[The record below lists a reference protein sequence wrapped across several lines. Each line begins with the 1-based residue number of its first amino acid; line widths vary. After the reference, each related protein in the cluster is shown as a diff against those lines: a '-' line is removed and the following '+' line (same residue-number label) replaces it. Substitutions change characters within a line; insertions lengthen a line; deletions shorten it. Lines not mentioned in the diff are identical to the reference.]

1 MEPAFWD
8 SSSLVPLCVFQP
20 STPVVRALSRQFEII
35 VWWAA
40 PVEICGA
47 FKRLT
52 RMGNLTT
59 NELAQASVAL
69 DGFRKKWSEILP
81 NDRVRSEAERFIDR
95 FPLRAAD
102 ALQLAAAFVW
112 TSGRPRNRPFISGDV
127 QLLDAAEKLGFAQI
141 RA

>member
-8 SSSLVPLCVFQP
+8 SSSLVPLCVDQP
-20 STPVVRALSRQFEII
+20 STPVVNLLSKQYEMI

-40 PVEICGA
+40 PVEIRGA
-47 FKRLT
+47 FTRLI
-52 RMGNLTT
+52 RMKTLTP
-59 NELAQASVAL
+59 NGQVQAQIAL
-69 DGFRKKWSEILP
+69 DGFRSKWSEILP
-81 NDRVRSEAERFIDR
+81 APQVRSDAERFLDR

-112 TSGRPRNRPFISGDV
+112 TSGRPLNRPFISGDL
-127 QLLDAAEKLGFAQI
+127 QLLDAAGQLGFMQI